1 MQTED
6 IIKAYLPETLY
17 DTNHLIESM
26 NYSVLVGGKRIRPT
40 LMQETYKLF
49 GGEEKV
55 IEPFMAAIEFI
66 HTYSLVHD
74 DLPAM
79 DGDKLRRGKETTWVK
94 YGEAGGVL
102 AGDALLTYAFEVAAE
117 AFELT
122 EHADRVAQSI
132 RILADKAGAFGMV
145 GGQALDLAADAGEE
159 VTEQTLMQTYRWK
172 TGALLEAC
180 MMIGATLAGAEP
192 RQVAICDMIATDLG
206 VAFQIKDD
214 ILDVTS
220 TEEELGK
227 PIGSDEK
234 NHKTTAVTLWGLDGA
249 KEKLSAIMQEVRD
262 NLSQLPGDKESYFD
276 PFLEYMESR
285 NK

>member
-122 EHADRVAQSI
+122 EHADRVSQSI

-159 VTEQTLMQTYRWK
+159 VTE
-172 TGALLEAC
+172 
-180 MMIGATLAGAEP
+180 
-192 RQVAICDMIATDLG
+192 
-206 VAFQIKDD
+206 
-214 ILDVTS
+214 
-220 TEEELGK
+220 
-227 PIGSDEK
+227 
-234 NHKTTAVTLWGLDGA
+234 
-249 KEKLSAIMQEVRD
+249 
-262 NLSQLPGDKESYFD
+262 
-276 PFLEYMESR
+276 
-285 NK
+285 

>member
-1 MQTED
+1 
-6 IIKAYLPETLY
+6 
-17 DTNHLIESM
+17 
-26 NYSVLVGGKRIRPT
+26 
-40 LMQETYKLF
+40 
-49 GGEEKV
+49 
-55 IEPFMAAIEFI
+55 
-66 HTYSLVHD
+66 
-74 DLPAM
+74 
-79 DGDKLRRGKETTWVK
+79 
-94 YGEAGGVL
+94 
-102 AGDALLTYAFEVAAE
+102 
-117 AFELT
+117 
-122 EHADRVAQSI
+122 
-132 RILADKAGAFGMV
+132 
-145 GGQALDLAADAGEE
+145 
-159 VTEQTLMQTYRWK
+159 MQTYRCK

-262 NLSQLPGDKESYFD
+262 NLSQLPGDKESYFA